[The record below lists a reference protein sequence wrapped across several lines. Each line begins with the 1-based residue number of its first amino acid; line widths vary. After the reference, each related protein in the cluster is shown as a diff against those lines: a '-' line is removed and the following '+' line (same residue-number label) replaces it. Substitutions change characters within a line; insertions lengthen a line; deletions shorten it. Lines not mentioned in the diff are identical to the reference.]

1 MIFRMAWLDLLA
13 VQGTLKSLLQCYSS
27 KASILQCS
35 AFFIIQLS
43 HPYMTSGKTIA
54 ASWPYINTI
63 HSKESN
69 RLGKL
74 LLTPLTERRLHLIIC
89 KELLQI
95 KSKQKLPSIKRGDE
109 HCLELCWSPAGVATP
124 ASASQGPR
132 PAQVT
137 TSTWTCAWGRAQPQ
151 SPGIWAHRGQSP
163 IDRTGEGQVMSPVP
177 SAGRGRRRG
186 QGTSRK
192 ELPQPQKRDA
202 AKTGPLSC
210 LLSPW

>member
-43 HPYMTSGKTIA
+43 HPYMMSGKTIGD
-54 ASWPYINTI
+54 SWPYMNTI

-95 KSKQKLPSIKRGDE
+95 KSKQKLPRIKRGDE
-109 HCLELCWSPAGVATP
+109 HCLDLCWSPAGVATP
-124 ASASQGPR
+124 VSASQGPR
-132 PAQVT
+132 SAQVT
-137 TSTWTCAWGRAQPQ
+137 TSTWTWP
-151 SPGIWAHRGQSP
+151 S
-163 IDRTGEGQVMSPVP
+163 P
-177 SAGRGRRRG
+177 SALESGL
-186 QGTSRK
+186 TM
-192 ELPQPQKRDA
+192 A
-202 AKTGPLSC
+202 SC
-210 LLSPW
+210 S

>member
-1 MIFRMAWLDLLA
+1 
-13 VQGTLKSLLQCYSS
+13 
-27 KASILQCS
+27 
-35 AFFIIQLS
+35 
-43 HPYMTSGKTIA
+43 MTSGKTIA
-54 ASWPYINTI
+54 DSWPYINTI

-74 LLTPLTERRLHLIIC
+74 LLTPFIERRLRLIIC

-109 HCLELCWSPAGVATP
+109 RCLELCWPPAGVATP

-137 TSTWTCAWGRAQPQ
+137 PSTWTCAWGRAQPQ
-151 SPGIWAHRGQSP
+151 GPGIWAHRGQSP

-177 SAGRGRRRG
+177 SAGRGRRGG

-202 AKTGPLSC
+202 VKTGPLSC
-210 LLSPW
+210 LPSPW

>member
-1 MIFRMAWLDLLA
+1 MAWLDLLA

-124 ASASQGPR
+124 ASTSQGPR

-177 SAGRGRRRG
+177 SVGQGRRRGG

>member
-1 MIFRMAWLDLLA
+1 M
-13 VQGTLKSLLQCYSS
+13 
-27 KASILQCS
+27 
-35 AFFIIQLS
+35 
-43 HPYMTSGKTIA
+43 SGKTMSD
-54 ASWPYINTI
+54 SWPYINTI
-63 HSKESN
+63 QSKESN

-124 ASASQGPR
+124 ASTSQGPR